1 MAKKSIGELHAKV
14 TADATQFVGEFKRAD
29 NESRRS
35 SAAINTEVDKLTKGI
50 KKKFELADFGKDLL
64 RGAGLFGGFSIIN
77 TGVDYFVGMMK
88 EAEAYSKRV
97 DDSATSIAEKFREIS
112 TMRIETSIDRLLPE
126 AQLAARKKQLG
137 DIENQLRGLT
147 AAREKAT
154 AGMAFV
160 DKGGQGLLG
169 VSNIGTRVKRF
180 GGEKFGGDTGMGG
193 RDFFELMLDRAD
205 QAQAAMPAL
214 EKQADALRKQIEGLN
229 AASVNNAL
237 TDFFGDLDASSAQ
250 LGELAKATAD
260 LGDVEDRTTRIL
272 AAQADAQARANKRFE
287 DAAALTLAVRTP
299 LEQYTAEIERLN
311 AMEAEG
317 SITTETAARALG
329 EAAAAYSKASGEVED
344 YASRLADA
352 GRQQNVVGQKATAWS
367 SGMAAM
373 WENVADRAGQSF
385 ADILITGENTFSSLA
400 NIVARSVIEMAAR
413 LAIINPLING
423 LFGLRGSAVLPAF
436 YGVGAGKARGG
447 GVEAGVTY
455 RVNEQGEE
463 FFKSNTGGTIIP
475 AGLSAG
481 MGEKKGGGDSY
492 SFNYSFATGVTK
504 AELGPLLALNQ
515 RQTLA
520 QLADIRRRGGA
531 TARAY

>member
-29 NESRRS
+29 TESRRS
-35 SAAINTEVDKLTKGI
+35 SAAINTEVDKLTKSV

-64 RGAGLFGGFSIIN
+64 KGAGLFGGFAILN
-77 TGVDYFVGMMK
+77 TGVDYFVGKMK
-88 EAEAYSKRV
+88 EAEEKANKVKERA
-97 DDSATSIAEKFREIS
+97 DQIAEKFREIAALKVES
-112 TMRIETSIDRLLPE
+112 AIDQMLPQD
-126 AQLAARKKQLG
+126 QLAARKNELAG
-137 DIENQLRGLT
+137 IENQLRALE
-147 AAREKAT
+147 AAEIKAN
-154 AGMAFV
+154 AGMDFV
-160 DKGGQGLLG
+160 AKNPKSGGR
-169 VSNIGTRVKRF
+169 SNILTRVKRF
-180 GGEKFGGDTGMGG
+180 DGESFGDTGMGG
-193 RDFFELMLDRAD
+193 ADFYDMMQDRALK
-205 QAQAAMPAL
+205 AKEAMPEL
-214 EKQADALRKQIEGLN
+214 IKRADALRKQIEGLN

-272 AAQADAQARANKRFE
+272 AAQADAQALANQRFE
-287 DAAALTLAVRTP
+287 DAGALTLAMRTP
-299 LEQYTAEIERLN
+299 LEKYTAEIERIN
-311 AMEAEG
+311 ALEAEK
-317 SITTETAARALG
+317 SITTETAARAVG

-344 YASRLADA
+344 YASRLGDA
-352 GRQQNVVGQKATAWS
+352 GQQQDVVGQKATAWA

-385 ADILITGENTFSSLA
+385 ADILITGENTFSSLV

-423 LFGLRGSAVLPAF
+423 LFGLSGSAVLPAF

-481 MGEKKGGGDSY
+481 MGEKNGGGDSY